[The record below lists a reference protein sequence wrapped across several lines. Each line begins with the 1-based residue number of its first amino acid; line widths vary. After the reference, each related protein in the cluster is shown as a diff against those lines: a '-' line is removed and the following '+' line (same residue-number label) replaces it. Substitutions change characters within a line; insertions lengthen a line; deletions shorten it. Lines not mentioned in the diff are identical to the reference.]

1 MASGILALAGV
12 SAKAGG
18 LARVSYSGMAL
29 EDYRKKRDF
38 SKTPEPA
45 GEERPAGG
53 SSYCIQKHAA
63 SRLHYDFRL
72 ELDGVL
78 LSWAVPKGPSFDPR
92 DKRLAMHVEDH
103 PVEYGSF
110 EGVIPEGEYGAG
122 AVVLWDRGTWTPIV
136 DPGVALKKGELKF
149 ELQGEKL
156 EGKWALVKIKG
167 DDPKAWLLVK
177 DKDEHAKSSAE
188 LDIVSARPE
197 SVLSGRGLAEVAAER
212 DRLWHSKSVG
222 PGGEVDPGGPAAGEG
237 GARLRLADLGGAR
250 RGRLPRT
257 QPLALAMI
265 VEVPPAGDDWLH
277 EIKHDGYRIVAR
289 IDEGEVQLV
298 SRNGKDWT
306 KEFPQVARAIGR
318 LPAGTALLD
327 GEVAAVLA
335 SGATSFQALQRRS
348 DASTP
353 IVYFAFDLLHLDGW
367 DLREVRLEE
376 RKHVLRRLLES
387 APPALRFSDHVRG
400 QGLEFFEQAR
410 QAGLEG
416 VVSKR
421 ADAPYREGRGGDWRK
436 AKCRLS
442 QELVIGGFT
451 LSSDGGGTLGALL
464 VGFHDDGKLVYAGK
478 VGSGFSASFLGD
490 LQQRLQARRR
500 DSSPFEGGPAE
511 PSREVQ
517 WVEPDLVAQVEFTE
531 WTDEG
536 RMRQPVF
543 LGLRDDREARH
554 VVRERPGTVEGGGVD
569 TVAAGR
575 PWEALRQ
582 HATRTRATSGD
593 EVVDLLGVRLTHPD
607 RVYFPD
613 LGFTKLDLALYYVTI
628 ADAVLPY
635 LDGRPLTLV
644 RCPDGIG
651 GESFYQKHAGFWTP
665 PQIRRFPSPGKSE
678 EHLFVDSVPG
688 LVALAQAGILE
699 VHPWNSRVSRLE
711 EPDQVIFDL
720 DPDEA
725 LPFSRVSAAARR
737 VRSLLA
743 ERGLESFV
751 KTTGGKGLHV
761 CVPLEPRGWEELEE
775 FSRAVALRLARD
787 EPSMFTAN
795 MAKAQRKGKVFV
807 DYLRNVRGANAV
819 GAFSTR
825 ARASAP
831 VSVPVDWDELDR
843 LSGPADFTVA
853 EVPLRLLGFGPGR
866 AVDPWA
872 RYFELKQRVPESL
885 TRELLG

>member
-1 MASGILALAGV
+1 
-12 SAKAGG
+12 
-18 LARVSYSGMAL
+18 MAL

-38 SKTPEPA
+38 SRTPEPA
-45 GEERPAGG
+45 GETRSAGG

-92 DKRLAMHVEDH
+92 DKRLAMRVEDH

-122 AVVLWDRGTWTPIV
+122 AVVLWDRGTWTPV
-136 DPGVALKKGELKF
+136 VEPGLALKKGELKF
-149 ELQGEKL
+149 QLHGEKL
-156 EGKWALVKIKG
+156 AGKWALVRIKG

-177 DKDEHAKSSAE
+177 DKDEHARTAAE

-212 DRLWHSKSVG
+212 DRLWHSKVVG
-222 PGGEVDPGGPAAGEG
+222 AGGKAEPGGPAEGDG
-237 GARLRLADLGGAR
+237 GARLRLAELAGAV
-250 RGRLPRT
+250 RGPLPRT
-257 QPLALAMI
+257 QPLALAMV
-265 VEVPPAGDDWLH
+265 VEAPPAGDDWLH

-289 IDEGEVQLV
+289 MEEGEVRLV

-306 KEFPQVARAIGR
+306 KEFPQVARAVGR

-327 GEVAAVLA
+327 GEVAAVLPN
-335 SGATSFQALQRRS
+335 GATSFQALQRRTS
-348 DASTP
+348 DQAAP
-353 IVYFAFDLLHLDGW
+353 LVYFAFDLLHLDGW
-367 DLREVRLEE
+367 DLREVSLEE
-376 RKHVLRRLLES
+376 RKEVLRCLLES
-387 APPALRFSDHVRG
+387 APAALRFSDHVRG
-400 QGLEFFEQAR
+400 QGAEFFQKAR
-410 QAGLEG
+410 EAGLEG

-421 ADAPYREGRGGDWRK
+421 AGAPYREGRGGDWRK

-442 QELVIGGFT
+442 QEVVIGGFT
-451 LSSDGGGTLGALL
+451 LSSDGRASIGALL
-464 VGFHDDGKLVYAGK
+464 VGLFEGEQLVYAGK
-478 VGSGFSASFLGD
+478 VGSGFNDRLLGD
-490 LQQRLQARRR
+490 LQHRLEARRR
-500 DSSPFEGGPAE
+500 KTCPFAEVPAE
-511 PSREVQ
+511 LRRGVH

-575 PWEALRQ
+575 PWEALRR
-582 HATRTRATSGD
+582 HATRTYAASGE

-607 RVYFPD
+607 RVYYPD

-628 ADAVLPY
+628 ADAVLPH

-644 RCPDGIG
+644 RCPDGVG
-651 GESFYQKHAGFWTP
+651 GETFYQKHPGFWTP
-665 PQIRRFPSPGKSE
+665 PQVRRFVVPGKSE

-699 VHPWNSRVSRLE
+699 IHPWNSRVARLE

-720 DPDEA
+720 DPDES
-725 LPFSRVSAAARR
+725 LPFSRVAAAARR
-737 VRSLLA
+737 VRALLS

-761 CVPLEPRGWEELEE
+761 CVPLEPERGWEELEE
-775 FSRAVALRLARD
+775 FTRAVALRLARD
-787 EPSMFTAN
+787 EPGTFTTN
-795 MAKAQRKGKVFV
+795 LLKSHRKGKVYV

-825 ARASAP
+825 ARGGAP

-843 LSGPADFTVA
+843 LSGPTDFTVA
-853 EVPLRLLGFGPGR
+853 EVPLRVLGWASGR

-872 RYFELKQRVPESL
+872 RYRKLRQRVPASL
-885 TRELLG
+885 TRDLAG

>member
-1 MASGILALAGV
+1 
-12 SAKAGG
+12 
-18 LARVSYSGMAL
+18 MAL
-29 EDYRKKRDF
+29 EEYRKKRDF
-38 SKTPEPA
+38 SRTPEPA
-45 GEERPAGG
+45 GEARAASA

-92 DKRLAMHVEDH
+92 DKRLAMRVEDH

-122 AVVLWDRGTWTPIV
+122 AVVLWDRGTWTPLV
-136 DPGVALKKGELKF
+136 DPGLGLKKGELKF
-149 ELQGEKL
+149 HLYGEKL
-156 EGKWALVKIKG
+156 AGKWALVKIKG

-177 DKDEHAKSSAE
+177 DKDEHARTAAE

-212 DRLWHSKSVG
+212 DRLWHSKAANA
-222 PGGEVDPGGPAAGEG
+222 GGEREPGGPAEGEG
-237 GARLRLADLGGAR
+237 GARLRLAELAGAV
-250 RGRLPRT
+250 RGPLPRT
-257 QPLALAMI
+257 QPLALAMV
-265 VEVPPAGDDWLH
+265 VEAPPDGDEWLH

-289 IDEGEVQLV
+289 IEEGDVRLV

-306 KEFPQVARAIGR
+306 KEFPQVARAVGR

-327 GEVAAVLA
+327 GEVAAVLP
-335 SGATSFQALQRRS
+335 SGATSFQALQRRGS
-348 DASTP
+348 AGAAP
-353 IVYFAFDLLHLDGW
+353 LVYFAFDLLHLDGW
-367 DLREVRLEE
+367 DLRGARLEG
-376 RKHVLRRLLES
+376 RKEVLKRLFES
-387 APPALRFSDHVRG
+387 APATLRFTDHVRG
-400 QGLEFFEQAR
+400 HGPAFLEKVRE
-410 QAGLEG
+410 AGLEG

-436 AKCRLS
+436 VKCRLS
-442 QELVIGGFT
+442 QEVVIGGWT
-451 LSSDGGGTLGALL
+451 LPSDGRASIGALL
-464 VGFHDDGKLVYAGK
+464 VGFYEDGQLLYAGK
-478 VGSGFSASFLGD
+478 VGSGFNERLLVD
-490 LQQRLQARRR
+490 LQRRLEARRR
-500 DSSPFEGGPAE
+500 TTCPFAPA
-511 PSREVQ
+511 PADLRQDVH
-517 WVEPDLVAQVEFTE
+517 WVEPDLVAQVEYTE

-543 LGLRDDREARH
+543 LGLRDDRDARH

-569 TVAAGR
+569 TVSAGR
-575 PWEALRQ
+575 PWEALRP
-582 HATRTRATSGD
+582 HATRTRSVGGE

-607 RVYFPD
+607 RVYYPD

-644 RCPDGIG
+644 RCPDGLG
-651 GESFYQKHAGFWTP
+651 GETFYQKKASFWTP
-665 PQIRRFPSPGKSE
+665 PQIRRFAVPEKAE

-699 VHPWNSRVSRLE
+699 VHPWNSRVARLE
-711 EPDQVIFDL
+711 QPDQVIFDL
-720 DPDEA
+720 DPDES
-725 LPFSRVSAAARR
+725 LPFSRVAAAARR
-737 VRSLLA
+737 VRALLA

-761 CVPLEPRGWEELEE
+761 CVPLLPEHGWEELEE
-775 FSRAVALRLARD
+775 FTRAVALRLARD
-787 EPSMFTAN
+787 EPEAFTAN
-795 MAKAQRKGKVFV
+795 MAKAHRKGKVFV

-825 ARASAP
+825 AREGAP
-831 VSVPVDWDELDR
+831 VSVPVHWDELDR
-843 LSGPADFTVA
+843 LSGPTDFTVA
-853 EVPLRLLGFGPGR
+853 EVPLRVLEWTSGR
-866 AVDPWA
+866 ADDPWA
-872 RYFELKQRVPESL
+872 RYHDVKQRVPASL
-885 TRELLG
+885 TRDLAG

>member
-1 MASGILALAGV
+1 
-12 SAKAGG
+12 
-18 LARVSYSGMAL
+18 MAL
-29 EDYRKKRDF
+29 EDYKKKRDF
-38 SKTPEPA
+38 SKTPEPPA
-45 GEERPAGG
+45 EVRPVGG

-122 AVVLWDRGTWTPIV
+122 AVVLWDRGTWTPVI
-136 DPGVALKKGELKF
+136 DPHLGLKKGELKF
-149 ELQGEKL
+149 QLHGEKL
-156 EGKWALVKIKG
+156 AGKWALVKIKG

-177 DKDEHAKSSAE
+177 DKDDHARAAAE

-197 SVLSGRGLAEVAAER
+197 SVVSGRGLAEVAAER
-212 DRLWHSKSVG
+212 DRLWHSKAVRA
-222 PGGEVDPGGPAAGEG
+222 GGEVDPGGPAEGDGGE
-237 GARLRLADLGGAR
+237 RLRLADLKGAL
-250 RGRLPRT
+250 RGPLPRT
-257 QPLALAMI
+257 QPLALAMV
-265 VEVPPAGDDWLH
+265 VEAPPDGDDWLH

-289 IDEGEVQLV
+289 IEEGEVRLV

-306 KEFPQVARAIGR
+306 KEFPQVARAVGR

-327 GEVAAVLA
+327 GEVAAVLPN
-335 SGATSFQALQRRS
+335 GATSFQALQRRA
-348 DASTP
+348 DGGAP
-353 IVYFAFDLLHLDGW
+353 LVYFAFDLLHLDGW
-367 DLREVRLEE
+367 DLRGVRLEE
-376 RKHVLRRLLES
+376 RKEVLRRLLEK
-387 APPALRFSDHVRG
+387 APAALRFSDHVRG
-400 QGLEFFEQAR
+400 QGPAFFEKAR
-410 QAGLEG
+410 EAGLEG

-442 QELVIGGFT
+442 QEVVIGGWT
-451 LSSDGGGTLGALL
+451 LPSDGRPSIGALH
-464 VGFHDDGKLVYAGK
+464 VGFYEDGQLVYAGK
-478 VGSGFSASFLGD
+478 VGSGFSDRLLAD
-490 LQQRLQARRR
+490 LLHRLEARKR
-500 DSSPFEGGPAE
+500 DTCPFADVPAE
-511 PSREVQ
+511 MRRGAR
-517 WVEPDLVAQVEFTE
+517 WVEPDLVAQVEFTQ

-543 LGLRDDREARH
+543 LGLREDREAPH
-554 VVRERPGTVEGGGVD
+554 VVRERPGTIEGGGAD

-575 PWEALRQ
+575 PWEALRS
-582 HATRTRATSGD
+582 HATRTHAASGE

-607 RVYFPD
+607 RVYYPD

-628 ADAVLPY
+628 ADAVLPH
-635 LDGRPLTLV
+635 LEGRPLTLV
-644 RCPDGIG
+644 RCPDGVG
-651 GESFYQKHAGFWTP
+651 GETFYQKKAGFWTP
-665 PQIRRFPSPGKSE
+665 PQVRRFAVPGKAE

-699 VHPWNSRVSRLE
+699 IHPWNSRVGHLE

-720 DPDEA
+720 DPDES
-725 LPFSRVSAAARR
+725 LPFSRVAAAARR
-737 VRSLLA
+737 VRALLS

-761 CVPLEPRGWEELEE
+761 CVPLLPERGWEELEE
-775 FSRAVALRLARD
+775 FTRAVAQRLSRD
-787 EPSMFTAN
+787 EPGTFTAN
-795 MAKAQRKGKVFV
+795 MAKAHRTGKVFV

-819 GAFSTR
+819 GVFSTR
-825 ARASAP
+825 AKEGAP

-843 LSGPADFTVA
+843 LSGPKDFTVA
-853 EVPLRLLGFGPGR
+853 EVPLRVLGQGSGG

-872 RYFELKQRVPESL
+872 RYRTLEQRVPASL
-885 TRELLG
+885 TRDLAG